1 MAYEIVTGAD
11 GLAILSG
18 ADPNLANLLNA
29 ASGGLAIAGAQH
41 GQLPE
46 AVRNAILAQQLGQNA
61 AVVSSPAPTK
71 ARRYVLGF
79 DSGPNLIAANGT
91 IPVINRPQVAFKSE
105 RLVVPSDIAGGF
117 VLNDVVVGKNSQFA
131 SNSVGVP
138 ARSFDERAEGMMLAM
153 DTAQISQ
160 DIIINVTNTGGAP
173 ARFRASIAGPAVE

>member
-1 MAYEIVTGAD
+1 MAFEIVTGAD

-29 ASGGLAIAGAQH
+29 ASGGLAIAGQA
-41 GQLPE
+41 GVLPE

-61 AVVSSPAPTK
+61 AVISSPGPTK
-71 ARRYVLGF
+71 ARRYILGF
-79 DSGPNLIAANGT
+79 DSGVALIPNGGT
-91 IPVINRPQVAFKSE
+91 VPVINRPQVVFKSE

-138 ARSFDERAEGMMLAM
+138 ARAFDERAEGMMLAM

-160 DIIINVTNTGGAP
+160 DIIINVTNISGAP